1 MLNDYFY
8 NENISSS
15 SEKDFSEME
24 FLNPITT
31 EEGHQIFKKDENKDF
46 SFATLNKVKTDFF
59 RKNLKKIQTNIHPED
74 EIENKTI
81 QEKKFELKENETKND
96 YLFFN
101 NKALKSL
108 DKSKNLF
115 LTSNDFNFTY
125 KDIFSNKYKYICS
138 TPSPILD
145 NNNYTND
152 KFLFPIKS
160 YVTTKINNENS
171 DENKISIINKSINS
185 NISNKIS
192 TQNNSQLNSVL
203 YKRGPYKKKIKQ
215 TTDDINIYD
224 KCFPFKTGKGIINLT
239 TKFNYD
245 PFEIYDNT
253 IDLADEKTDKTNEML
268 LLNNKNNSNK
278 TSENELYLM
287 KFTTKKYYIS
297 ETGRKKRIQKKRKYR
312 ADIIRKKIKSRFL
325 KALKYVVN
333 RNLKKSGSKLLFDCL
348 PQCFVGN
355 MNKILNN
362 KCLDMTYKEI
372 ILYDFSN
379 KLSNYRHTSKDNDK
393 FSKNLKVLEYLEKNP
408 DICQRSGFDIIQN
421 LKYKNLLSNYF
432 LSVEFEES
440 LDRIKKENE
449 TEEYLQ
455 SYIYKAKYYID
466 FFTNIKPSDCKEN
479 NNNDIDA
486 NSLDDD
492 EEDYEDD

>member
-160 YVTTKINNENS
+160 YVTTKINNDNL

-203 YKRGPYKKKIKQ
+203 YKRGPYKKK
-215 TTDDINIYD
+215 N
-224 KCFPFKTGKGIINLT
+224 
-239 TKFNYD
+239 
-245 PFEIYDNT
+245 
-253 IDLADEKTDKTNEML
+253 KTNH
-268 LLNNKNNSNK
+268 
-278 TSENELYLM
+278 
-287 KFTTKKYYIS
+287 
-297 ETGRKKRIQKKRKYR
+297 R
-312 ADIIRKKIKSRFL
+312 
-325 KALKYVVN
+325 
-333 RNLKKSGSKLLFDCL
+333 
-348 PQCFVGN
+348 
-355 MNKILNN
+355 
-362 KCLDMTYKEI
+362 
-372 ILYDFSN
+372 
-379 KLSNYRHTSKDNDK
+379 
-393 FSKNLKVLEYLEKNP
+393 
-408 DICQRSGFDIIQN
+408 
-421 LKYKNLLSNYF
+421 
-432 LSVEFEES
+432 
-440 LDRIKKENE
+440 
-449 TEEYLQ
+449 
-455 SYIYKAKYYID
+455 
-466 FFTNIKPSDCKEN
+466 
-479 NNNDIDA
+479 
-486 NSLDDD
+486 
-492 EEDYEDD
+492 